1 MSTNSQWIT
10 AQEYTECLIEI
21 GEKFLHYFHKRR
33 NSLPLHIQIA
43 CGMLS
48 LSELKEMLLAKPH
61 LANVRDDFGRTPMMV
76 YWHSILYSLLLEH
89 GANTNQCD
97 NDGNTVLMY
106 HRKNTE
112 MVELLLSYG
121 ADINAKNNEG
131 ISLIAMAQREGLP
144 IQPLLDAGAIWQ
156 PVTRDKK
163 NEIFLNCLP
172 NESIE
177 VLSRI
182 VSDNVISEETYH
194 HARVWSGCHCQK
206 KFEWLRQHENSFTY
220 PKEKDF
226 TEEEAKIFEKE
237 FRLRKCDVESEG
249 FKTLLNNMKECLW
262 DLSALNKY
270 LVRDPAVLSGVSNVE
285 ILEILLKAGADPN
298 LGMEWEKNTD
308 AGSILYSAVELRN
321 AKAVRLLLAAG
332 ANPTSGTSY
341 MECDDTNVACAI
353 RNNDLDILKMLI
365 EAKADLDFAI
375 RCNRTPIITAI
386 KENNLPALKMLI
398 EAGANPNLAD
408 LYGRIP
414 AESLDKVN
422 NSPELIDYFMTVT
435 AS

>member
-1 MSTNSQWIT
+1 
-10 AQEYTECLIEI
+10 
-21 GEKFLHYFHKRR
+21 
-33 NSLPLHIQIA
+33 
-43 CGMLS
+43 
-48 LSELKEMLLAKPH
+48 
-61 LANVRDDFGRTPMMV
+61 
-76 YWHSILYSLLLEH
+76 
-89 GANTNQCD
+89 
-97 NDGNTVLMY
+97 
-106 HRKNTE
+106 
-112 MVELLLSYG
+112 
-121 ADINAKNNEG
+121 
-131 ISLIAMAQREGLP
+131 
-144 IQPLLDAGAIWQ
+144 
-156 PVTRDKK
+156 
-163 NEIFLNCLP
+163 
-172 NESIE
+172 
-177 VLSRI
+177 
-182 VSDNVISEETYH
+182 
-194 HARVWSGCHCQK
+194 
-206 KFEWLRQHENSFTY
+206 
-220 PKEKDF
+220 
-226 TEEEAKIFEKE
+226 
-237 FRLRKCDVESEG
+237 
-249 FKTLLNNMKECLW
+249 MKECLL

-270 LVRDPAVLSGVSNVE
+270 LVRDPAVLSGVRNVE

-398 EAGANPNLAD
+398 EAGANTNLAD

-422 NSPELIDYFMTVT
+422 NSPELIYYFMTVT